1 MVYIE
6 KQKKLHNIDFSCLA
20 RQCSSDL
27 IQFMDANDLLAKDP
41 DIEFTYESD
50 DRTRRSRL
58 DMYLYLPMYCIEFT
72 KYIYCM
78 MVQIF
83 RTIVHCVSSYTRLP
97 LPHWFLHAALVCP
110 PTVWHGIWLLM
121 SKFMLINH

>member
-50 DRTRRSRL
+50 DRTHRSRL
-58 DMYLYLPMYCIEFT
+58 DMYLYLPI
-72 KYIYCM
+72 
-78 MVQIF
+78 
-83 RTIVHCVSSYTRLP
+83 
-97 LPHWFLHAALVCP
+97 
-110 PTVWHGIWLLM
+110 
-121 SKFMLINH
+121 